1 MGFKENV
8 KFKVNEKI
16 KNDSRVLNKSQRK
29 KGEYAIG
36 MFLLTC
42 LMLPLFIIFGLI
54 INLLSLYTDAYEK
67 LSKKMHQEAKDAAHS
82 SKSYTVE

>member
-1 MGFKENV
+1 MGFKEKV
-8 KFKVNEKI
+8 KQKVNEKI

-36 MFLLTC
+36 MFILSC
-42 LMLPLFIIFGLI
+42 LMLPLYVVFGLI

-67 LSKKMHQEAKDAAHS
+67 LSKKTEQEAKDAVNS
-82 SKSYTVE
+82 MKSYTVE